1 MKKNFTKENDIFP
14 LPKQYPSSDWRE
26 DDLDS
31 SEFLPEGSD
40 ILLPSFQRKEKTNK
54 EKPKNIVSELNRLV
68 LEKGKIINKEL
79 FKKYFGFQGLTDMQR
94 ELMYE
99 TKTTGKNKDFVNV
112 IKSRLSDLEG
122 EIENMFENKIE
133 VEKPDKIVYIVERVL
148 HFNRQNQEGQGLK
161 ILTPDQ
167 MLSRLPITL
176 AQLTAGNNSKKL
188 KNEIR
193 QL

>member
-1 MKKNFTKENDIFP
+1 MKKNFTKENDIFS

-79 FKKYFGFQGLTDMQR
+79 FKNTL
-94 ELMYE
+94 
-99 TKTTGKNKDFVNV
+99 DF
-112 IKSRLSDLEG
+112 K
-122 EIENMFENKIE
+122 
-133 VEKPDKIVYIVERVL
+133 
-148 HFNRQNQEGQGLK
+148 
-161 ILTPDQ
+161 
-167 MLSRLPITL
+167 
-176 AQLTAGNNSKKL
+176 A
-188 KNEIR
+188 
-193 QL
+193 